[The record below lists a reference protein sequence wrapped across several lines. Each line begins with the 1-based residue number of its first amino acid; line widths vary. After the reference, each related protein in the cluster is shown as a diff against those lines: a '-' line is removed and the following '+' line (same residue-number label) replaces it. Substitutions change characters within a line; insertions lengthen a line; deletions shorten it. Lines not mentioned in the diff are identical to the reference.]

1 MRTVTLARSLAQLV
15 SEQHSQLT
23 GAAGYSAVMTVWQ
36 YAQLEVRYDSRS
48 AESQWTITWHGSDA
62 SRQDTA
68 GAYDAVVA
76 ELNRAGTEG
85 WELTDV
91 ATLDVGDNRHF
102 LTSGTGDWSITRYTF
117 RRPYD
122 AAVATST
129 EPIPQPLPPAE
140 PAPPRVRRLPPTR
153 TARPRAQPPLPP
165 TEPALPGVQPVTP
178 AAPAGPGV
186 QPLTPAAP
194 AGPGVQPL
202 TPAAPAGP
210 GVQPLTP
217 AAPAGP
223 GVQPLTP
230 AAPAGPGVQPL
241 TPAAPAGPGVQPLT
255 PAAPARRQGAD
266 PAASAAAGS
275 VTLVRLTAYWL
286 GDSEPPGAAIE
297 GRGQG
302 LAVGRVLIRRG
313 VARPRSQAD
322 VDAIESLRA
331 ECQAPGVSKE
341 RREQIAAAAA
351 DYAASRVEGQFGGTW
366 WRTSQSFP
374 LSQAADL
381 LDGSAEWLR
390 GLVDRPLDDAAS
402 AAGAAGPFVPIGAGI
417 TANFVTAPLTR
428 PLEGAARVC
437 EIAGIVIGLAAG
449 VPPLVL
455 ACAKRL
461 AYDEI
466 GQVLSGG
473 FEQAITSIGAARDR
487 TAGAAPDAKVQAPE
501 PPRPT
506 WTPGL

>member
-1 MRTVTLARSLAQLV
+1 MRTVTLAGSLAQLV

-23 GAAGYSAVMTVWQ
+23 GAAGYSADMTVWQ

-48 AESQWTITWHGSDA
+48 AESQWTITWHGLDA

-85 WELTDV
+85 WELADV
-91 ATLDVGDNRHF
+91 AVLDVGDNRHF

-129 EPIPQPLPPAE
+129 EPIPQPLPPAG
-140 PAPPRVRRLPPTR
+140 PAPPRVRRLPPGEP
-153 TARPRAQPPLPP
+153 ARPWAQLPPP
-165 TEPALPGVQPVTP
+165 TEPALPGVQAVTPAEPAGPGVQAVTPAEPAGPGVQPVTP
-178 AAPAGPGV
+178 AAPAG
-186 QPLTPAAP
+186 
-194 AGPGVQPL
+194 
-202 TPAAPAGP
+202 
-210 GVQPLTP
+210 
-217 AAPAGP
+217 
-223 GVQPLTP
+223 
-230 AAPAGPGVQPL
+230 
-241 TPAAPAGPGVQPLT
+241 
-255 PAAPARRQGAD
+255 RQGAD
-266 PAASAAAGS
+266 PAASAAAES

-286 GDSEPPGAAIE
+286 ADSEPPGAAIE

-302 LAVGRVLIRRG
+302 LTVGRVLIRRG
-313 VARPRSQAD
+313 VARPRNQAD

-331 ECQAPGVSKE
+331 ECQDPGVSKE

-402 AAGAAGPFVPIGAGI
+402 VAGAAGPFVPIGAGI

-428 PLEGAARVC
+428 PLEGAARAC
-437 EIAGIVIGLAAG
+437 EIAGIVIGLVTGA
-449 VPPLVL
+449 PPLVL